1 MWESASLN
9 QSLCRMSCAR
19 TASGDTSGA
28 TKLKENLRFLEESP
42 ERPALADHFL
52 IEREFTARQ

>member
-1 MWESASLN
+1 MPDELRQNCIW
-9 QSLCRMSCAR
+9 RHIR
-19 TASGDTSGA
+19 GA